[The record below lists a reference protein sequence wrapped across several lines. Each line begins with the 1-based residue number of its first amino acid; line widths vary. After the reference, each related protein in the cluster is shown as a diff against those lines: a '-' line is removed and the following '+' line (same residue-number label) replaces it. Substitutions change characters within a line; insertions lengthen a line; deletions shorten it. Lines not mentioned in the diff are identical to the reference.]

1 MRDIRDRVATGD
13 QRRQWTTAADPHR
26 VASRHI
32 AEGRTSGPCSLS
44 DVTMEAAAAA
54 AVLLHSSILF
64 IKGLS
69 CNAKKTIRP
78 QIGVITIT
86 NDDLALLR
94 GRSAETQITLP
105 NDHQQALSQ
114 TASRDAAG
122 TACSRIADVT
132 LSFLAS
138 NHVSHPFVVNGQWK
152 KEKGESKGRQKQKRY
167 QEDATDTN
175 SMGNRSGIS
184 DTGDGAGWRWALLR
198 CGALCLLFAP
208 ACLCTAE
215 LCHMR
220 TCQVNEIS
228 CGPQSTQC
236 IPVSWK
242 CDGEKDCDRDPD
254 CKDGSDEINCF
265 SQTYRP
271 DQFRCEDGNCV
282 HGSRQCSGVRDCLD
296 GTDEANC
303 NAKPISDTVCASVR
317 AYLRKENKTK
327 QKTAATA
334 AGRVRGV
341 GNSLADT
348 KPMVYHGGAGFHAV
362 ARGGDQSGASGPAL
376 KEAAACGEPRWSRFQ
391 V

>member
-13 QRRQWTTAADPHR
+13 QRR
-26 VASRHI
+26 
-32 AEGRTSGPCSLS
+32 
-44 DVTMEAAAAA
+44 
-54 AVLLHSSILF
+54 
-64 IKGLS
+64 
-69 CNAKKTIRP
+69 
-78 QIGVITIT
+78 
-86 NDDLALLR
+86 
-94 GRSAETQITLP
+94 
-105 NDHQQALSQ
+105 
-114 TASRDAAG
+114 
-122 TACSRIADVT
+122 
-132 LSFLAS
+132 
-138 NHVSHPFVVNGQWK
+138 
-152 KEKGESKGRQKQKRY
+152 
-167 QEDATDTN
+167 
-175 SMGNRSGIS
+175 
-184 DTGDGAGWRWALLR
+184 DGAGWRWALLR

-341 GNSLADT
+341 GTIDIANAFFSIPLAAGCRPQLAFTWRGLQYTWNRLPQGWKHSPTVCHGLIQAALEEGEASEHLQYTDNILVWDDT
-348 KPMVYHGGAGFHAV
+348 AEKVFEKGV
-362 ARGGDQSGASGPAL
+362 
-376 KEAAACGEPRWSRFQ
+376 
-391 V
+391 VV

>member
-1 MRDIRDRVATGD
+1 MRDIRDRLATGD

-32 AEGRTSGPCSLS
+32 AEGRTAGPCSLS
-44 DVTMEAAAAA
+44 DGTMEAAAAA
-54 AVLLHSSILF
+54 AVLLRSDILCRR
-64 IKGLS
+64 GLS

-78 QIGVITIT
+78 QITIT

-105 NDHQQALSQ
+105 NDHRQALSQ
-114 TASRDAAG
+114 TASKVAAG
-122 TACSRIADVT
+122 TAGSRLADVT
-132 LSFLAS
+132 LSFLTS
-138 NHVSHPFVVNGQWK
+138 NHASHPFVVNGPWK
-152 KEKGESKGRQKQKRY
+152 KEKGESKGRQRQKRY

-175 SMGNRSGIS
+175 SMGISGIS
-184 DTGDGAGWRWALLR
+184 DTGDGAGRRWALPR

-254 CKDGSDEINCF
+254 CKDGSDEINCP
-265 SQTYRP
+265 SWSCRP
-271 DQFRCEDGNCV
+271 DQFRREDGNCV
-282 HGSRQCSGVRDCLD
+282 HGSRQCGGVRDCLD
-296 GTDEANC
+296 GADEANC
-303 NAKPISDTVCASVR
+303 NNVIQC
-317 AYLRKENKTK
+317 
-327 QKTAATA
+327 
-334 AGRVRGV
+334 
-341 GNSLADT
+341 
-348 KPMVYHGGAGFHAV
+348 
-362 ARGGDQSGASGPAL
+362 SGPGKFKGRSGECIDINKVCNQQKDCKDWGEEPL
-376 KEAAACGEPRWSRFQ
+376 KECIIKVLPATRSNTLL
-391 V
+391 